1 MPRGPKVSA
10 CLEKEGRNFQE
21 EKTEEE
27 EEEAELDAPV
37 VDGDGG
43 LGVAA
48 GVALASGG
56 SSALCWFRTNPDVSL
71 VCLGE
76 NKIGCS
82 VVSC

>member
-1 MPRGPKVSA
+1 M
-10 CLEKEGRNFQE
+10 
-21 EKTEEE
+21 EEE

-48 GVALASGG
+48 GVAWASGG
-56 SSALCWFRTNPDVSL
+56 SSALCWLWPNRGVSL

>member
-1 MPRGPKVSA
+1 M
-10 CLEKEGRNFQE
+10 
-21 EKTEEE
+21 EKTDEEG
-27 EEEAELDAPV
+27 EEAELDAPV

-56 SSALCWFRTNPDVSL
+56 SSANPDVSL

-76 NKIGCS
+76 NTMGCS